1 MKTTVDFEL
10 SQHFDGREPY
20 TRFFKVDFE
29 FIAMQELIGD
39 IERFMSEAVNEY
51 LKDLD
56 MENDLGTIVE
66 IKGYVVG
73 MRVAYS
79 DILTEDFAKPKPK
92 PLNPESLQNDI
103 RYTDSI
109 LASFLGTIP
118 PESNWDGIRSEI
130 EQARKWIYHVLN
142 KHFDVEIPEALK
154 NEAADATLV

>member
-51 LKDLD
+51 LKYLD

-92 PLNPESLQNDI
+92 PLNPESVQNDI
-103 RYTDSI
+103 RYIDNM
-109 LASFLGTIP
+109 LV
-118 PESNWDGIRSEI
+118 SE
-130 EQARKWIYHVLN
+130 APVLDVRKWIYHILN
-142 KHFDVEIPEALK
+142 KHFDV
-154 NEAADATLV
+154 